1 MKFVVMKILKLF
13 VLFIVISNCTLNKV
27 IKHHGVHNLKLKNE
41 KLELLTSNSNDV
53 ISNLGFPS
61 TKSLFD
67 NDVWIYLERKI
78 TSSELKSLG
87 KRKLIIND
95 VLVLEFNTKGIL
107 VKKDLLSMNDM
118 NNIKILKNS
127 TMVASKKNAYIRT
140 FIKSLKQ
147 KINDPLGVKK
157 AK

>member
-1 MKFVVMKILKLF
+1 M
-13 VLFIVISNCTLNKV
+13 
-27 IKHHGVHNLKLKNE
+27 
-41 KLELLTSNSNDV
+41 LTSNSNDV